1 MSLSSKMAKVEEKL
15 REFER
20 AVPGIEAAALVS
32 ADGLMIASA
41 LPSGIS
47 EDKVAAMSA
56 ALFSISER
64 INDELGRGEFQMGL
78 ILGENGHVCLMGV
91 TPDALLIALTTKDI
105 KLGLLL
111 YEMRRLVS
119 ELREILKS

>member
-1 MSLSSKMAKVEEKL
+1 MSLSSKIARVEEKL

-20 AVPGIEAAALVS
+20 AVPGIEASALVS
-32 ADGLMIASA
+32 ADGLMMASA

-56 ALFSISER
+56 ALSSISER

-91 TPDALLIALTTKDI
+91 TADALLIALTTKDI

-111 YEMRRLVS
+111 YEMRRLAS
-119 ELREILKS
+119 GLREILKS